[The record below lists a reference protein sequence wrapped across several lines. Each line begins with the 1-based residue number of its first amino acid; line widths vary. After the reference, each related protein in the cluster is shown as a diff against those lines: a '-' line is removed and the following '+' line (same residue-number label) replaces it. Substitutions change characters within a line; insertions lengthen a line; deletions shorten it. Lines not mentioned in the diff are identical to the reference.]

1 MKKRTHTLLLWLAA
15 SSGLVTFSGCATG
28 RPDTTIAAP
37 APGSF
42 VDRETPDT
50 TPAVP
55 VVAVAAAKA
64 STPAV
69 KVRSVEGITEYRL
82 GNGMQVLL
90 FPDAS
95 QASVTVNIT
104 YLVGSRMEGYG
115 EAGMAHLLE
124 HMMFKG
130 SKTYRNV
137 LKLIDERGGQANGTT
152 WTDRT
157 NYYETLPASDEN
169 LNWALDLE
177 ADRMLHAT
185 ILPEDLAT
193 EFSVVRNEFEMGEN
207 NPQSI
212 LEERM
217 ASTAFLWHNYGKSTI
232 GSRADIEKVPV
243 PALRAFYEKY
253 YQPDNAVLVVAGK
266 FDEAAALTLVE
277 KKFGVLAKP
286 SRVITATYTVEPPQD
301 GEREV
306 VLRRNGDV
314 AVTGAMWHTPGAAS
328 PDFVAVNAGLDILTR
343 EPSGRLYKKLVDSKL
358 AADLSG
364 SAYNFR
370 DPYVT
375 QIIAQVRDVKNVDR
389 VLAEITAAVEGLAA
403 SKIDAVELERW
414 RDDALKQYD
423 LMFTDSR
430 RLAVEL
436 SEAIALGDWRTLFAS
451 REQIKKVTLADVT
464 RVAKTYF
471 KKSNRTSGRFLPT
484 KENDRAPQ
492 DATPDV
498 ASIVQ
503 GIESGAAAQAGE
515 EFAATH
521 ENIDARTVR
530 KELKGGIRAALVSK
544 KTRGGKVELALTFRF
559 GDEKSLQK
567 QATVGELAIALLER
581 GTTKKTYTEISDLEN
596 KLKSQVSVSGGAG
609 SMRIGIKTLRDQLAP
624 ALDLAA
630 EIATSPSFPA
640 AELEVV
646 RQQTLAALEEQRQ
659 DPQSLGFLQLQ
670 RALSKWSKDD
680 PRYVMS
686 IEEQIDAVKRVKIDD
701 IKAFYRNFVGAGR
714 GELTVVGDFDADK
727 VTAQIEKLFGGW
739 VSKKPFARLVDQVFD
754 VTAGEQVIDTKDK
767 EMAALAMGFSIAM
780 RSDDPDY
787 AAWLIVGQVLGGDTG
802 SRLWMRVREK
812 EGLSY
817 GTGAWTSADDEDTT
831 GSFGAY
837 AIVAPAN
844 MNKAKA
850 SILEEVNKMA
860 GGDVTDV
867 ELARAKEGW
876 AKQEDTNL
884 SNDGYVRST
893 LGRNAYLGRTMAWH
907 KALRAKIAAVTAA
920 DVARVAKKYLD
931 PKKLVVI
938 VAGDVAKSN
947 AGK

>member
-1 MKKRTHTLLLWLAA
+1 M
-15 SSGLVTFSGCATG
+15 
-28 RPDTTIAAP
+28 PAP
-37 APGSF
+37 AT
-42 VDRETPDT
+42 V
-50 TPAVP
+50 PATVAA
-55 VVAVAAAKA
+55 VAV
-64 STPAV
+64 TPAV

-90 FPDAS
+90 FPDPS

-104 YLVGSRMEGYG
+104 YMVGSRMEGYG

-130 SKTYRNV
+130 SKKFRNV

-157 NYYETLPASDEN
+157 NYYETLPATDEN

-177 ADRMLHAT
+177 ADRMLNAT

-207 NPQSI
+207 DPQAI

-253 YQPDNAVLVVAGK
+253 YQPDNATLVVAGK
-266 FDEAAALTLVE
+266 FDEAATLALIE
-277 KKFGVLAKP
+277 KKYGVLPKP
-286 SRVITATYTVEPPQD
+286 ARTIAPTYTIEPPQD

-306 VLRRNGDV
+306 MLRRNGDV
-314 AVTGAMWHTPGAAS
+314 AVAGAMWHTPGAAS
-328 PDFVAVNAGLDILTR
+328 PDFVAATAALDILTR
-343 EPSGRLYKKLVDSKL
+343 EPSGRLYKKLVEPKL
-358 AADLSG
+358 AASVSG
-364 SAYNFR
+364 TAYNFR
-370 DPYVT
+370 DPYVSQVMA
-375 QIIAQVRDVKNVDR
+375 QIRDVKNVDK
-389 VLAEITAAVEGLAA
+389 VLAAITAEVEGLGNA
-403 SKIDAVELERW
+403 KIDAAELERW
-414 RDDALKQYD
+414 RAEMLKEYD

-430 RLAVEL
+430 GLAVGL
-436 SEAIALGDWRTLFAS
+436 SEAIALGDWRTLFAT

-464 RVAKTYF
+464 RVAQTYF

-484 KENDRAPQ
+484 KEIERAPLVE
-492 DATPDV
+492 TPDV
-498 ASIVQ
+498 ASLVK
-503 GIESGAAAQAGE
+503 GIESGAAAEAGE
-515 EFAATH
+515 AFAATH
-521 ENIDARTVR
+521 GNIDARTVR
-530 KELKGGIRAALVSK
+530 KELKGGIRAALLSK
-544 KTRGGKVELALTFRF
+544 KTRGGKVEMALTFRF

-567 QATVGELAIALLER
+567 TAVVADFAMAMLER
-581 GTTKKTYTEISDLEN
+581 GTTKKSYTEISDLEN

-609 SMRIGIKTLRDQLAP
+609 SLRIGIKTLRDQLAP
-624 ALDLAA
+624 VLELAA
-630 EIATSPSFPA
+630 EIATSPTFPA
-640 AELEVV
+640 SELEVV
-646 RQQTLAALEEQRQ
+646 RQQILASLEEQRQ
-659 DPQSLGFLQLQ
+659 DPSALGFLQLQ
-670 RALSKWSKDD
+670 RALAKWPKDD
-680 PRYVMS
+680 PRYTMS
-686 IEEQIDAVKRVKIDD
+686 IDEQIEQVKKVKLDD
-701 IKAFYRNFVGAGR
+701 VKAFYRDFVGAGR

-727 VTAQIEKLFGGW
+727 VTAHVERLFGAW
-739 VSKKPFARLVDQVFD
+739 ATKKPFARLPSKVFE
-754 VTAGEQVIDTKDK
+754 VTAGEQTIDTKDK
-767 EMAALAMGFSIAM
+767 EMASLTMGFDVTM

-787 AAWLIVGQVLGGDTG
+787 AAWLMVGQVLGGDTG

-817 GTGAWTSADDEDTT
+817 GVGAWTSAEDEDAV

-850 SILEEVNKMA
+850 SILEEINKIA
-860 GGDVTDV
+860 AGDVTEA
-867 ELARAKEGW
+867 ELARAKEGY

-884 SNDGYVRST
+884 SNDGYVRSQ

-907 KALRAKIAAVTAA
+907 QALRAKVAAVTVA

-931 PKKLVVI
+931 PKKLIVVA
-938 VAGDVAKSN
+938 AGDLAK